1 MHLRLVLVACMFT
14 LPAKAD
20 PTQWTGETIAL
31 RIMERGV
38 ICSAGPISL
47 TLDGDA
53 LKAKLTASGIELSGT
68 LKPNAALEMNGR
80 KGARIYN
87 FTGKHEKDLLRGSW
101 IDAGSGCGGTWRA
114 KPDNQ
119 ATKAN

>member
-1 MHLRLVLVACMFT
+1 MRWQLALAACIFA

-20 PTQWTGETIAL
+20 PTQWTGETVAL

-38 ICSAGPISL
+38 ICNAGPISL

-68 LKPNAALEMNGR
+68 LKPNATLEMNGR

-87 FTGKHEKDLLRGSW
+87 FTGKREKDLLRGSW
-101 IDAGSGCGGTWRA
+101 IDAGSGCGGPWRA
-114 KPDNQ
+114 KPDDQ
-119 ATKAN
+119 ASKTN

>member
-1 MHLRLVLVACMFT
+1 MAACIFA

-20 PTQWTGETIAL
+20 PTHWIGDTVAL
-31 RIMERGV
+31 RIMERGI

-47 TLDGDA
+47 SLDGDA
-53 LKAKLTASGIELSGT
+53 LKAKLTASGIELSGA
-68 LKPNAALEMNGR
+68 LKSNETLEMNGR

-87 FTGKHEKDLLRGSW
+87 FTGKREKDLLRGSW

-114 KPDNQ
+114 KPDDQ